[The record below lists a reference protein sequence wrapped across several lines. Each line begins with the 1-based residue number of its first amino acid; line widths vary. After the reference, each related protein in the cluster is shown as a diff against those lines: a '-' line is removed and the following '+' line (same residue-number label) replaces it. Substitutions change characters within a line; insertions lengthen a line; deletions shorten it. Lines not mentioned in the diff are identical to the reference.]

1 MTLAAFIT
9 AQRAAAKKPTADIR
23 SRWASRILA
32 RGLHTQGRAGAETY
46 LRDYGRGISTSKV
59 VALALMAEEAWCH
72 DIAAGF
78 WAAAYTLETGLK
90 VDPPE
95 VVSDRRVRDAPLR
108 LVPTH
113 QLPGHLRPL
122 AIITQQPVDAAHDR
136 EHYIQHPGYIGQAKR
151 DGNRLVIT
159 ATADEVWYQA
169 RSTNQQPSP
178 GTAFDRAFKEVAR
191 QRGGPFIIDGER
203 VFLDA
208 AGGEHR
214 TGAQAAQ
221 ANADLKQ
228 GRSPVICRIS
238 VFKAL
243 YDRGEDLTTA
253 TETTRIRIGEQIAGL
268 LIAALQE
275 ADDPTC
281 QVEMVPT
288 AWTEDEKRA
297 LAARQEADGREG
309 EVWLL
314 ANGRYLGGKSN
325 DDRVVRTKYL
335 TETEVVILG
344 LTESTVKGRPFG
356 AITVGERQPDG
367 SLTMVGNVG
376 TGFSQADARQILEAR
391 QHHPEGLRILV
402 RHQGR
407 TELGMLWHAR
417 FVEILG
423 PVTTTTA
430 AVA

>member
-1 MTLAAFIT
+1 MTLTDFIAT
-9 AQRAAAKKPTADIR
+9 QRAAAKKPTADIR

-32 RGLHTQGRAGAETY
+32 RSLHTQGRAGAEAY
-46 LRDYGRGISTSKV
+46 LRDYGRGISTTKV
-59 VALALMAEEAWCH
+59 VALAIVAETEGCD

-95 VVSDRRVRDAPLR
+95 VANDRRVRDAPVR
-108 LVPTH
+108 LVPA
-113 QLPGHLRPL
+113 QPFPSHLRPL
-122 AIITQQPVDAAHDR
+122 VIVTQQPVDAAHDR
-136 EHYIQHPGYIGQAKR
+136 EHYIRHPAYIGQAKR

-159 ATADEVWYQA
+159 ATPDEVWYQA
-169 RSTNQQPSP
+169 RSTNQQASP
-178 GTAFDRAFKEVAR
+178 GTAFDLAFRAVAR
-191 QRGGPFIIDGER
+191 SRGGPFIIDGER
-203 VFLDA
+203 VFLDT

-221 ANADLKQ
+221 ANADLKRGQ
-228 GRSPVICRIS
+228 APVICRIS

-243 YDRGEDLTTA
+243 YDRGEDLTIA
-253 TETTRIRIGEQIAGL
+253 TESTRIRVGEQIAGL
-268 LIAALQE
+268 LIAALQK
-275 ADDPTC
+275 ANDATC

-288 AWTEDEKRA
+288 AWTEAEKRA
-297 LAARQEADGREG
+297 LAARQQAEGREG

-314 ANGRYLGGKSN
+314 AQGRYLGGKSN

-344 LTESTVKGRPFG
+344 LTESNVKGRPFA
-356 AITVGERQPDG
+356 AITVGERKPDG

-376 TGFSQADARQILEAR
+376 TGFSQADARQLKDLVF
-391 QHHPEGLRILV
+391 HHPEGLSILV

-417 FVEILG
+417 FVEVLG